1 MRVYVHV
8 FPPIACTLC
17 HGGYLFFQLCREDC
31 MHYLSLYAS
40 PLSAPSP
47 ALCTRHVFRVTL
59 DYLGLPSVL
68 QGLCV
73 LGGLVCRRHSRFPES
88 EPAVCLGSC

>member
-1 MRVYVHV
+1 
-8 FPPIACTLC
+8 
-17 HGGYLFFQLCREDC
+17 

-68 QGLCV
+68 QGLCALTGFV
-73 LGGLVCRRHSRFPES
+73 RHTT
-88 EPAVCLGSC
+88 LGSRSPSPSPLSVWGHSP